1 MAARHWPLPLH
12 LRAPLRRSVPKLVG
26 MTQPLEP
33 NWAALA
39 SGMPCD
45 EGLLA
50 EVGRVHWAA
59 ARLHAGVRDAINF
72 IDGAPS
78 DAPFRDWTLGSA
90 ITKLEQRAQKFV
102 DGPDRD
108 ALIRWCRDV
117 GRPAKH
123 HRDAVAHAI
132 TYTATDG
139 RQAIMTNDHSTPGRF
154 ERDQLHEVT
163 GRLVDASMRLPPPPY
178 RLL

>member
-1 MAARHWPLPLH
+1 MSYDVRCVHFRDGAALGKCRPS
-12 LRAPLRRSVPKLVG
+12 RASTPGRAQAHELGHCDGALLSACERRRAGRQTKLLD
-26 MTQPLEP
+26 MRQPLEP
-33 NWAALA
+33 IGAALA

-45 EGLLA
+45 EDRLA

-72 IDGAPS
+72 IDRAPS
-78 DAPFRDWTLGSA
+78 DALFRDWTLGSA
-90 ITKLEQRAQKFV
+90 ITQLEQRAQKFV
-102 DGPDRD
+102 DGPDQD

-139 RQAIMTNDHSTPGRF
+139 R
-154 ERDQLHEVT
+154 
-163 GRLVDASMRLPPPPY
+163 
-178 RLL
+178 